1 MNRHIWLIDVEAEMV
16 GMVEAEMVG
25 MSGRENIRQ

>member
-1 MNRHIWLIDVEAEMV
+1 MNPHIRLIDVEAEMV
-16 GMVEAEMVG
+16 GMVEAEMVA